1 MTDTTTRALDAL
13 TDLTRSPREALL
25 IFARISRRWKPATVG
40 FILHMGGYVRSE
52 KERRSFARM
61 TRDRDTFDMFN
72 PRIRGRFAEDEDRD
86 FDAKPT
92 EVKKSKL
99 IDLDMVLHAE
109 THPGKSE
116 QGAILVSDTGDE
128 NAAKWIPKSLC
139 KSTTQARP
147 PRAPT
152 KPVSTSRSNA

>member
-1 MTDTTTRALDAL
+1 
-13 TDLTRSPREALL
+13 
-25 IFARISRRWKPATVG
+25 
-40 FILHMGGYVRSE
+40 
-52 KERRSFARM
+52 M

-139 KSTTQARP
+139 QFDDTGKTAKGTNKAGQHVTLKCVTVTTEEWVA
-147 PRAPT
+147 T
-152 KPVSTSRSNA
+152 DKGLI

>member
-1 MTDTTTRALDAL
+1 MKIKT
-13 TDLTRSPREALL
+13 
-25 IFARISRRWKPATVG
+25 
-40 FILHMGGYVRSE
+40 
-52 KERRSFARM
+52 ERHTRM

-99 IDLDMVLHAE
+99 IDLELVLHAE

-128 NAAKWIPKSLC
+128 NARSGFPNRSAKSKTP
-139 KSTTQARP
+139 ARP

>member
-1 MTDTTTRALDAL
+1 
-13 TDLTRSPREALL
+13 
-25 IFARISRRWKPATVG
+25 
-40 FILHMGGYVRSE
+40 
-52 KERRSFARM
+52 M

-72 PRIRGRFAEDEDRD
+72 PPIRGRFAEDEDRD

-92 EVKKSKL
+92 EVRKSKL

-128 NAAKWIPKSLC
+128 N
-139 KSTTQARP
+139 
-147 PRAPT
+147 PRSGFP
-152 KPVSTSRSNA
+152 RRQ

>member
-1 MTDTTTRALDAL
+1 LADQRRDRELGHEARVGQRATFAATSRVLRNASARKPQAVCSMVASTMNSRSLIVRWLNAAL
-13 TDLTRSPREALL
+13 PLMKIKT
-25 IFARISRRWKPATVG
+25 
-40 FILHMGGYVRSE
+40 
-52 KERRSFARM
+52 ERHTRM

-92 EVKKSKL
+92 EVRKSNL

-116 QGAILVSDTGDE
+116 QGAILR
-128 NAAKWIPKSLC
+128 L
-139 KSTTQARP
+139 R
-147 PRAPT
+147 
-152 KPVSTSRSNA
+152 